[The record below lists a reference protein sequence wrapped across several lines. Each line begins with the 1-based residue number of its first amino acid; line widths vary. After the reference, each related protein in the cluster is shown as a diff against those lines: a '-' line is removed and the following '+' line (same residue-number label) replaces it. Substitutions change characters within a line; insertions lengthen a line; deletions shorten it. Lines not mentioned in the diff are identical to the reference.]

1 MSTAVETYTLV
12 EGGVY
17 AFNFGGAPGGR
28 GTFLGWTD
36 FGWIVMQVSKDDEIR
51 TVFYNPALLCRLER
65 V

>member
-1 MSTAVETYTLV
+1 MSVVEQTYTLE

-17 AFNFGGAPGGR
+17 EYNFAGSPGGR

-36 FGWIVMQVSKDDEIR
+36 FGWLAIRVSKEDTIR
-51 TVFYNPALLCRLER
+51 VVFYNPALLCRLER